1 MSVSHGSSADK
12 LKAMV
17 NMPKW
22 GKEEID
28 NAFLLWLLCVH
39 ERAEWRFDLEEALKL
54 STSAVDYEGMHI
66 VLTLNK
72 FNYVTPEQVFEQF
85 ARVGAQQLIKQAELL
100 NECLA
105 TAVVT
110 NTNSDYKNGQFDQ
123 YSLPA
128 DFLLNHIKDE
138 INWHQVKKLDL
149 LFDEQMK
156 ETGLGKYAEILREH
170 LRNSNIAKYRE
181 FIEDDRLI
189 DLLTTRESDFLI
201 AVRSSVEGG
210 MTETE
215 AINFNWNLLIN
226 DNPTPG
232 T

>member
-1 MSVSHGSSADK
+1 MLD
-12 LKAMV
+12 
-17 NMPKW
+17 MPKW
-22 GKEEID
+22 GKGEID
-28 NAFLLWLLCVH
+28 NTFLLWLVCVH
-39 ERAEWRFDLEEALKL
+39 EKAEWRFDLEEALNL

-72 FNYVTPEQVFEQF
+72 LNYVTPEQVFEQF

-100 NECLA
+100 NDCLA
-105 TAVVT
+105 IAVVT
-110 NTNSDYKNGQFDQ
+110 NTNSDYKTGQFDR
-123 YSLPA
+123 YSIPA

-138 INWHQVKKLDL
+138 INWYQVKKLDL
-149 LFDEQMK
+149 LVDERIK
-156 ETGLGKYAEILREH
+156 ETGLGKYAEMLREH
-170 LRNSNIAKYRE
+170 LRNSNIAKYRGL
-181 FIEDDRLI
+181 IEDDRLI
-189 DLLTTRESDFLI
+189 DLLTTRESNFII
-201 AVRSSVEGG
+201 AVGSSIEGG